1 MRRRVTRGSIGLG
14 GLTPLLDTLFILIFA
29 LLALS
34 DTRSA
39 VRAEPVRIQLP
50 AVEPGGDER
59 SRLARSVEFEITA
72 DSTLRVAGR
81 EAALRSWAD
90 VDAALADALA
100 DSASVGRAAVVPELV
115 RVEIRADRDSRHG
128 VAVELLQHLRL
139 RGFVNVELI
148 AIGDAAGGTF
158 GSSFGSEQR

>member
-1 MRRRVTRGSIGLG
+1 MSAPKTRGAIGLG

-39 VRAEPVRIQLP
+39 ERAETVRIQLP
-50 AVEPGGDER
+50 AVEPGGDESSQL
-59 SRLARSVEFEITA
+59 SRRIEFEITA
-72 DSTLRVAGR
+72 DSILRVAGMDSVLDSR
-81 EAALRSWAD
+81 AD
-90 VDAALADALA
+90 VDSALARVLA
-100 DSASVGRAAVVPELV
+100 EPDPSGVVETLPELV
-115 RVEIRADRDSRHG
+115 LVVIRADRDSRHG

-148 AIGDAAGGTF
+148 ATGDATGGAF
-158 GSSFGSEQR
+158 GGLER

>member
-1 MRRRVTRGSIGLG
+1 MKRAGGRGSIGLG

-39 VRAEPVRIQLP
+39 ERAEPVRIQLP
-50 AVEPGGDER
+50 AVEPGGDEA
-59 SRLARSVEFEITA
+59 SRLTRRVEFEITA
-72 DSTLRVAGR
+72 DSTLRLAGTD
-81 EAALRSWAD
+81 EALRSRED
-90 VDAALADALA
+90 VDAALAGALA
-100 DSASVGRAAVVPELV
+100 DPGAVPELV
-115 RVEIRADRDSRHG
+115 GVEIRADRDSRHG

-148 AIGDAAGGTF
+148 AIGDASASPFADPAEGG
-158 GSSFGSEQR
+158 GR